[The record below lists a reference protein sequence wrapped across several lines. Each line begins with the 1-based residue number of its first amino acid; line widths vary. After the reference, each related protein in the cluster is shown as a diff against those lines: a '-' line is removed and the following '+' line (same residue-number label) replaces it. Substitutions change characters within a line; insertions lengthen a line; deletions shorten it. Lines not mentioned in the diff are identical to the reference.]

1 MADNL
6 KRPASRGVRAS
17 LSIQHHRPSSFN
29 KIQSPLPPIYYN
41 DFVYRPPEVLLIKGM
56 RNKVLVSVAQRL
68 LPVAFLL
75 VIHIL
80 VVLGDVGENHLVI
93 YHWNKC
99 HRIKLWILDRNTST
113 SSMLAHWVRMLCMK
127 MPRSAWMFA

>member
-1 MADNL
+1 
-6 KRPASRGVRAS
+6 
-17 LSIQHHRPSSFN
+17 
-29 KIQSPLPPIYYN
+29 
-41 DFVYRPPEVLLIKGM
+41 M

-68 LPVAFLL
+68 LPVALLL

-93 YHWNKC
+93 YYWIKC
-99 HRIKLWILDRNTST
+99 HRIEFWILDRNTST